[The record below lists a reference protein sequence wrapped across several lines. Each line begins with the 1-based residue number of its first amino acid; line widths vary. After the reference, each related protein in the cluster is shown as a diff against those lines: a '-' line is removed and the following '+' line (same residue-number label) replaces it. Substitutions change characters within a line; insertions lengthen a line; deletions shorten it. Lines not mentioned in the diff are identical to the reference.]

1 MANIAV
7 ARIKREFKE
16 VVKSEEVCRM
26 SLTIIIMTTADNRI
40 LNSRSPTLMAELDSE
55 FNKIRFL
62 LVQS

>member
-40 LNSRSPTLMAELDSE
+40 LNSRSPALMAELDSE